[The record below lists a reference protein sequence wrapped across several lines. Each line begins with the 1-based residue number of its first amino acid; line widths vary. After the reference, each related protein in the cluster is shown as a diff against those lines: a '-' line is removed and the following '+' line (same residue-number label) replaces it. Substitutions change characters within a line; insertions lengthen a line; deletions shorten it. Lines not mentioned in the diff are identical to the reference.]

1 MPKQSTYSTF
11 TPILSDYLSA
21 TDDPGGTPVHGN
33 VTLTSLRDL
42 LQANLTKATIT
53 AAANAEALVSTG
65 YSLTGSN
72 AQSLVDLSGTW
83 NTTGTPTAIKLNV
96 TDTASNAASKLLD
109 LQVGGS
115 TKADVVKT
123 GIFRGT
129 LIGSSTP
136 TFGLLNG
143 QAGVGFYSTNRV
155 SIIADNSIAMFFGNS
170 QNTIP
175 NGRPLGFE
183 AGAVALPDV
192 LLYRD
197 APNTLALRNGA
208 NAQAFNVYN
217 TYTDASNYE
226 RGYAKWTSNV
236 FEISIEKGGTG
247 SNRALALANDNGS
260 LFIRQG
266 FVNIMSCG
274 ASAGTL
280 NYIESMTM
288 NEKASAPTAVANK
301 AILYAED
308 DGSGKTRLM
317 VRFGTGASQQIAI
330 EP

>member
-53 AAANAEALVSTG
+53 AAANAEAVVSTG

-109 LQVGGS
+109 LQVGGTS
-115 TKADVVKT
+115 KVYITKGGRLNVNELNSFDGDIMLYRANSSC
-123 GIFRGT
+123 GR
-129 LIGSSTP
+129 IGASVAGFSQAI
-136 TFGLLNG
+136 GL
-143 QAGVGFYSTNRV
+143 S
-155 SIIADNSIAMFFGNS
+155 NSNPS
-170 QNTIP
+170 
-175 NGRPLGFE
+175 
-183 AGAVALPDV
+183 VPDV
-192 LLYRD
+192 YLYRD
-197 APNTLALRNGA
+197 AANTLALRNST

-226 RGYAKWTSNV
+226 RCGMRWSGNDFIIGSQA
-236 FEISIEKGGTG
+236 GGTG
-247 SNRALALANDNGS
+247 LNRQIHFAAASYRFYVGSGAAAVGWYMNADGS
-260 LFIRQG
+260 LTYEGSASGFIGMKEQT
-266 FVNIMSCG
+266 
-274 ASAGTL
+274 AP
-280 NYIESMTM
+280 
-288 NEKASAPTAVANK
+288 SAPAANGVR
-301 AILYAED
+301 IYAED
-308 DGSGKTRLM
+308 NGSGKTRLM
-317 VRFGTGASQQIAI
+317 ALFATGAAQQIAI